1 MGKRHSSEVVPSLLG
16 VRWGLRAVGIE
27 RSKRV
32 LGSKRALPEITQRH
46 SPSDLWEAEAAG
58 RKASESH
65 QRDETI
71 FAERRQVFT

>member
-16 VRWGLRAVGIE
+16 VRWGLRAVGTE

-46 SPSDLWEAEAAG
+46 SPSDLWEAEAAP
-58 RKASESH
+58 RKATKEMK
-65 QRDETI
+65 
-71 FAERRQVFT
+71 